1 MDMDG
6 TLLNNRSQISEE
18 NARTIAEARA
28 RGIEIVL
35 ATGRRFDFA
44 RPFVEALTCDFDLI
58 VSNGALIKSKS
69 GTTHSR
75 HLLASN
81 TARKVLD
88 TTEEFREGAAVIFD
102 RTSARQVIM
111 ERIDWDDPLRG
122 RYYARNRE
130 HMAEVNPL
138 TDCLDGED
146 PIQVMY
152 AGPCVEMRAAIKSLE
167 DSPAASEYTLT
178 LTEYMHRNFSIL
190 DVLRRGVSKGAAL
203 AAWARSRGIARQ
215 EVMAIGDNWNDRDML
230 EFAGVPIVMGNSVPE
245 LKSLGWPVTL
255 SNDQDGVAEAIRIH
269 ALGVS
274 R

>member
-1 MDMDG
+1 M
-6 TLLNNRSQISEE
+6 
-18 NARTIAEARA
+18 
-28 RGIEIVL
+28 L

-58 VSNGALIKSKS
+58 VSNGALIKSKN

-167 DSPAASEYTLT
+167 GQPPASEYTLT
-178 LTEYMHRNFSIL
+178 LTEYVHRDFSIL
-190 DVLRRGVSKGAAL
+190 DVLRRGVTKGVAL
-203 AAWARSRGIARQ
+203 AEWARGRGHRPRRSDGHRRQ
-215 EVMAIGDNWNDRDML
+215 L
-230 EFAGVPIVMGNSVPE
+230 ERPRHAGICRFAGGY
-245 LKSLGWPVTL
+245 G
-255 SNDQDGVAEAIRIH
+255 Q
-269 ALGVS
+269 
-274 R
+274 